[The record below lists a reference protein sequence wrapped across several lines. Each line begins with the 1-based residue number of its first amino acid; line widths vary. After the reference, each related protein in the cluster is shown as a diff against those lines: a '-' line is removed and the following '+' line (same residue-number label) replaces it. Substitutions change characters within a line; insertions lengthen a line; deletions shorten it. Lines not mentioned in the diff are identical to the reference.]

1 MRKIKYSELL
11 KRSAERSQRAYDQ
24 LSTDDAAFLENFID
38 SRLKRIWEYI
48 DWPDLV
54 LTEKRAYRQQYSP
67 LWYATTAVA
76 TQLYD
81 GNAKR
86 YVISLKSTTNDPSDS
101 AETINDDWAELKSSY
116 SFDDYSDTTTYAV
129 GAQVYYYLT
138 DKYYQVHTAPS
149 GPGYKPAI
157 EYGSVPVTTTYF
169 EPNAAHWGEVP
180 RFDRYIDYEQPWET
194 NKIGNVT
201 GVFNASPRL
210 DTTSDGINFFLT
222 NQGIQVPKGQ
232 DRVWVQHRKR
242 VPDATYTAH
251 DSTKADYAVA
261 DVVKYPASGA
271 DYDLYE
277 CATAATVQTPG
288 AHADWTLVEIPYI
301 FKDYIASGAAA
312 DMLQLDEKVDLAFLE
327 ENRADRA
334 LEHELDK
341 LNRQQRQTEQFNV
354 LTRTN

>member
-1 MRKIKYSELL
+1 
-11 KRSAERSQRAYDQ
+11 
-24 LSTDDAAFLENFID
+24 
-38 SRLKRIWEYI
+38 
-48 DWPDLV
+48 
-54 LTEKRAYRQQYSP
+54 
-67 LWYATTAVA
+67 
-76 TQLYD
+76 
-81 GNAKR
+81 
-86 YVISLKSTTNDPSDS
+86 
-101 AETINDDWAELKSSY
+101 
-116 SFDDYSDTTTYAV
+116 
-129 GAQVYYYLT
+129 
-138 DKYYQVHTAPS
+138 
-149 GPGYKPAI
+149 
-157 EYGSVPVTTTYF
+157 
-169 EPNAAHWGEVP
+169 
-180 RFDRYIDYEQPWET
+180 
-194 NKIGNVT
+194 
-201 GVFNASPRL
+201 
-210 DTTSDGINFFLT
+210 
-222 NQGIQVPKGQ
+222 
-232 DRVWVQHRKR
+232 VQHRKR